1 MPNSTPADLFLSE
14 VKDLYDA
21 EKQLL
26 RALPRVAKNA
36 ANKELANAFRT
47 HVEET
52 RGQIG
57 RLEQIFEHLGQRAK
71 SKPCKGMKGLL
82 EEGQEVM
89 EEEGREEVTD
99 CAIAGA
105 GRKVEH
111 YEMAGY
117 TAAQEMAKAL
127 GMKEVAQL
135 LAETL
140 EEEKEM
146 DRRLK
151 ALSSQLIKEAKTAGM
166 GMEEEEGQGQSRGRG
181 RGKSASSSASA
192 NSGRNGK
199 NGKSAS
205 MAGRS
210 SSAGRKGSNGRK
222 AASGRG
228 AGNKLSHM
236 LTDHEEIKQW
246 AEERGAHPA
255 CVKGTGRKKND
266 TGMIRLDFPGFSGEE
281 SLQEIDWDQFFEQFD
296 ENNLA
301 LVVQDKTSGGE
312 RSNFNKLVRRQ

>member
-1 MPNSTPADLFLSE
+1 MPNSTPADLLLSE

-21 EKQLL
+21 EKQVL
-26 RALPRVAKNA
+26 RALPRIAKNA

-89 EEEGREEVTD
+89 EEEGADEVTD

-117 TAAQEMAKAL
+117 TAAQEIAKAL
-127 GMKEVAQL
+127 GMKEVVQL
-135 LAETL
+135 LNETL
-140 EEEKEM
+140 AEEKEM

-151 ALSSQLIKEAKTAGM
+151 ALSPQLIKEAKAAGM
-166 GMEEEEGQGQSRGRG
+166 GMEEEEQERQPRRGRSNG
-181 RGKSASSSASA
+181 PKNSSK
-192 NSGRNGK
+192 NGK
-199 NGKSAS
+199 NGQS
-205 MAGRS
+205 RS
-210 SSAGRKGSNGRK
+210 SNGRK
-222 AASGRG
+222 ASNGRG
-228 AGNKLSHM
+228 NGGGSKLSHVI
-236 LTDHEEIKQW
+236 TDHEEIKQW
-246 AEERGAHPA
+246 AEQRGAHPA

-266 TGMIRLDFPGFSGEE
+266 TGMIRLDFPGFSGED
-281 SLQEIDWDQFFEQFD
+281 SLQEISWDEFFEQFD
-296 ENNLA
+296 DNGLA
-301 LVVQDKTSGGE
+301 LVVQDKTSEGE

>member
-21 EKQLL
+21 EKQVL
-26 RALPRVAKNA
+26 RALPRIAKNA
-36 ANKELANAFRT
+36 ANKDLANAFRT

-71 SKPCKGMKGLL
+71 SKPCKGMKGLI

-89 EEEGREEVTD
+89 EEEGADEVTD

-127 GMKEVAQL
+127 GMKEVVQL
-135 LAETL
+135 LNETL

-166 GMEEEEGQGQSRGRG
+166 SMEQEQQQQPRRGR
-181 RGKSASSSASA
+181 SSGSK
-192 NSGRNGK
+192 NGK
-199 NGKSAS
+199 NGKS
-205 MAGRS
+205 R
-210 SSAGRKGSNGRK
+210 SAGGRKASNGRGG
-222 AASGRG
+222 S
-228 AGNKLSHM
+228 KLSHM

-281 SLQEIDWDQFFEQFD
+281 SLQEISWDEFFEQFD
-296 ENNLA
+296 ENGLA
-301 LVVQDKTSGGE
+301 LVVQEKTSGGE